1 MSETVEIHGEVA
13 PGFESVRDSFAKNF
27 ASGTELGASFAAQR
41 EGEILVDI
49 WAGHRDAAA
58 RLPWERD
65 TLTTVYSTTKGIAA
79 LVCAVLVDRGAL
91 DYDAPVS
98 QYWPEFGG
106 NGRDAVSVAML
117 LSHQAGLSALREPV
131 TEPEFYEPG
140 PLLARLLAQ
149 EPLFEPGS
157 ASGYHALTH
166 GPLVGELV
174 RRACGESLGSFLRR
188 EICEPLAA
196 DFFIGLPEELE
207 PRVAEVVTPPRKR
220 SGLGFKYPSEVA
232 KLALANPGA
241 RPETPNTREW
251 RAAEVASVNGQ
262 GCAAGLAR
270 IYAALAAGGTLD
282 GTKILSRA
290 TIEKGSTSQIAGKD
304 LVLGFPMDWACGWL
318 RNYYGVIYGP
328 NKDAFGHSGY
338 GGSFGFADP
347 RARIGVG
354 YVPNRLAANMVGD
367 KRALR
372 LVRALYG
379 CIDD

>member
-1 MSETVEIHGEVA
+1 MSDAVEIHGHVA
-13 PGFESVRDSFAKNF
+13 PGFEPVRDTFAENF
-27 ASGTELGASFAAQR
+27 ASGAELGASFAADR
-41 EGEILVDI
+41 EGEVLVDI

-91 DYDAPVS
+91 DYEAPVA
-98 QYWPEFGG
+98 QYWPEFGS
-106 NGRDAVSVAML
+106 NGREAVSVAML

-157 ASGYHALTH
+157 ATGYHALTY

-174 RRACGESLGSFLRR
+174 RRACGVSLGSFLQR

-196 DFFIGLPEELE
+196 DFFIGLPEEE
-207 PRVAEVVTPPRKR
+207 ESRVAEVVTPPRES
-220 SGLGFKYPSEVA
+220 SGRRLEYPSELS

-241 RPETPNTREW
+241 KPQTPNTRAW

-270 IYAALAAGGTLD
+270 IYAALAAGGALD

-290 TIEKGSTSQIAGKD
+290 TIEKGSASQVAGRD
-304 LVLGFPMDWACGWL
+304 LVIGFPMDWACGWL
-318 RNYYGVIYGP
+318 RNFHGVIYGP
-328 NKDAFGHSGY
+328 NPDAFGHSGY

-347 RARIGVG
+347 RARIGAG
-354 YVPNRLAANMVGD
+354 YVPNRMAANMLGD
-367 KRALR
+367 KRALH
-372 LVRALYG
+372 LVRTLYG
-379 CIDD
+379 CIDA